1 MFTVLIVED
10 DKNLRKLM
18 DIKLKA
24 EGYSTLLAEN
34 GKEAYDK
41 LFSNHVDIVLVDAM
55 MPIMDGYE
63 FIRQARESGNAVP
76 AIMITARGSIT
87 DKERGFSV
95 GVDDYMVKPIDFS
108 EMSLRIKAVLRRAK
122 IVSERKISVGS
133 TVLDYDTLTVYNGE
147 AKVSLTKKEFGILY
161 KLLSYPERSFSKTAL
176 FEEFWSWDSDTEED
190 IVKVYVNRIRNKI
203 EPFSNIDVET
213 VRGIGYRGIKNEENK

>member
-63 FIRQARESGNAVP
+63 FIRQARESGNVVP

-213 VRGIGYRGIKNEENK
+213 VRGIGYRGIKNEENI

>member
-18 DIKLKA
+18 NIKLKA